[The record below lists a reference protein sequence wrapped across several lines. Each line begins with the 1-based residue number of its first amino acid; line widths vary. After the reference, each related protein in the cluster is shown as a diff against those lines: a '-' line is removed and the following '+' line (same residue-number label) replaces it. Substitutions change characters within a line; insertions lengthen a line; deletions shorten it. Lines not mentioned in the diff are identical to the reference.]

1 MCLDSV
7 GSSPSQMIATWSARP
22 ARCRSMQF
30 IDTFVVP
37 SSNHLIETSPGWND
51 VFFTFVNGLI
61 QSIRLPCVA
70 QNVSGAETDD
80 AYMLPYFVASACAR
94 RAQSAGTPWI
104 NVSDFS
110 VLTRGAS

>member
-1 MCLDSV
+1 
-7 GSSPSQMIATWSARP
+7 
-22 ARCRSMQF
+22 MQF
-30 IDTFVVP
+30 TATFVVP
-37 SSNHLIETSPGWND
+37 SSNHLIETSPGPKD

-94 RAQSAGTPWI
+94 RAQSAGTSWI
-104 NVSDFS
+104 KMSNLS
-110 VLTRGAS
+110 VLTPEPPRRSALHLSSADA